1 MMSWP
6 RLVTKPVE
14 GVTDVRNLWSLN
26 CPTCLS
32 FFPKQAMS
40 HAHVPL
46 HTLFP
51 LLECPASLFVPSPS
65 FWSSPDTYLLLL
77 WSPWSSPAGI
87 SSLPSALSRYQ
98 LYISRRASSILCHV
112 SHQSMSSLRKGAM
125 TFICWIHS
133 AWCVYLAH
141 RCSGELHCG
150 ILVPRW
156 WLCIYE
162 AAEVQQQRKLC
173 CVNYPRLKEEL
184 QAWKK
189 SLQGGEKIPNL

>member
-32 FFPKQAMS
+32 LFPKQAVS

-51 LLECPASLFVPSPS
+51 LLECPAAPFVPSPGFWSSLRPTYCS
-65 FWSSPDTYLLLL
+65 FEVTWSSPD
-77 WSPWSSPAGI
+77 GI
-87 SSLPSALSRYQ
+87 SSLPSALSQYQ
-98 LYISRRASSILCHV
+98 LYICRRASSILCHV
-112 SHQSMSSLRKGAM
+112 SHQSVSSLRKGAM

-133 AWCVYLAH
+133 ARCVYLAH
-141 RCSGELHCG
+141 SCSGELHCG
-150 ILVPRW
+150 
-156 WLCIYE
+156 
-162 AAEVQQQRKLC
+162 A
-173 CVNYPRLKEEL
+173 
-184 QAWKK
+184 
-189 SLQGGEKIPNL
+189 